1 MNPWIWRI
9 IIVLLAIALI
19 PIIVQGT
26 TNLISSGIE
35 VLSQDLNELFK
46 PLSKSG
52 EKRFIGIIRLCLYLI
67 SITLLARFLLGRR
80 GGE

>member
-1 MNPWIWRI
+1 MNLWIWRI
-9 IIVLLAIALI
+9 VIVLLAIALI

-26 TNLISSGIE
+26 TSLISSGIE
-35 VLSQDLNELFK
+35 VFSQNIHDLFE

-52 EKRFIGIIRLCLYLI
+52 EKRLLGIIRLCLYLI
-67 SITLLARFLLGRR
+67 SITLLARFLLGRG

>member
-9 IIVLLAIALI
+9 IIVLVAIALI

-26 TNLISSGIE
+26 TNLISNVIE
-35 VLSQDLNELFK
+35 IFSQNIHDLFE

-52 EKRFIGIIRLCLYLI
+52 EKRLLGIIRLCLYLI
-67 SITLLARFLLGRR
+67 SITLLARFLLGRT